1 MQLIERENPMDVC
14 LVIKQRLEEL
24 GLEQRDLAAAA
35 KVTES
40 YISQLL
46 TGKKLPPEP
55 SRTDIYEKIGKFL
68 KIPSGKLAKLADHQ
82 RKEDLKRNLNETPK
96 PLFKEVRELIL
107 RKCAP
112 TKEKQIRVIFEKQP
126 FGELERLVTQK
137 LLDVV
142 KRVAKDE
149 LESETWLRS
158 VARLS
163 GRSYEASRVGILEFL
178 DADAFNVSAESCV
191 SFLEPLIEFWDIDLA
206 TFGMEIVLNRR
217 LIPGYAKRF
226 EFVERELPQTEEEPG
241 LKEFLRRQ
249 SVGGDV
255 TEEEI
260 EFLKRLKFNGKHPTP
275 LYYYRELQNLRDPLH
290 FRALTA
296 QTLRKKTLGQSQP
309 EGSVA
314 PMHKYLD
321 ADGIEKQLQLN
332 GRKKAIQRWAGS
344 RGNTAKKQKGKQRRV
359 SPAGT
364 KRLL

>member
-1 MQLIERENPMDVC
+1 MDVC

-35 KVTES
+35 EVTES

-55 SRTDIYEKIGKFL
+55 SRTDIYDKIGKFL
-68 KIPSGKLAKLADHQ
+68 KVPSGKLAKLADYQ
-82 RKEDLKRNLNETPK
+82 RKEVLKRNLVDPPK

-112 TKEKQIRVIFEKQP
+112 GKEEQIRVIFEKQP

-142 KRVAKDE
+142 KRVAKDD
-149 LESETWLRS
+149 LESETWLHS

-163 GRSYEASRVGILEFL
+163 GRSYEAMRVSILEFL
-178 DADAFNVSAESCV
+178 DTDAFNVSVENCI
-191 SFLEPLIEFWDIDLA
+191 SFLDPLIESWDIDLA

-217 LIPGYAKRF
+217 LIPGYAKKF
-226 EFVERELPQTEEEPG
+226 EFVEREPAQTEEEAG
-241 LKEFLRRQ
+241 LKEFLRHQ
-249 SVGGDV
+249 SVSGDA
-255 TEEEI
+255 TQQEI
-260 EFLKRLKFNGKHPTP
+260 EFLKKLRFNGKHPTP

-290 FRALTA
+290 FLALTA
-296 QTLRKKTLGQSQP
+296 QTLRKRTLGHSQP
-309 EGSVA
+309 KGSVA
-314 PMHKYLD
+314 PMHKYLE

-332 GRKKAIQRWAGS
+332 GRKKAILRWAGP
-344 RGNTAKKQKGKQRRV
+344 RGNPTKKQKGKPEKV
-359 SPAGT
+359 LPTGT